1 MSIMA
6 FDDSKICG
14 PAKER
19 LWRGQN
25 CSCANKNVPEAS
37 SGNGDGDCESQKSAA
52 GHLFKRNVQVTSL
65 EIFHDTEKP
74 LRSIMM
80 STSQGH
86 SMLAC
91 CRRGKVQAFDLRSL
105 TFRRGDSLRSEA
117 EPRSHSGICCQC
129 FCGGDCRL
137 KVCNN
142 RGVVPCIFLR
152 RIPSTVACKFRYRVF
167 RKNCCLDR
175 YSLLTED
182 RGWNGGGGL
191 RETQGHEQQ
200 RKALKDS
207 RNRRFI

>member
-1 MSIMA
+1 MGRH
-6 FDDSKICG
+6 K
-14 PAKER
+14 R
-19 LWRGQN
+19 LWRGTN

-37 SGNGDGDCESQKSAA
+37 SGNGDGDYESQKSAA

-74 LRSIMM
+74 LRSIMI

-91 CRRGKVQAFDLRSL
+91 CRRGKVQTFDLRSL
-105 TFRRGDSLRSEA
+105 IFRRGDSLRSEA

-142 RGVVPCIFLR
+142 RGVVPCVFLR

-182 RGWNGGGGL
+182 RGWNGGRGL

>member
-1 MSIMA
+1 MGRH
-6 FDDSKICG
+6 K
-14 PAKER
+14 R
-19 LWRGQN
+19 LWRGTN

-37 SGNGDGDCESQKSAA
+37 SGNGDGDYESQKSAA
-52 GHLFKRNVQVTSL
+52 GHLFKRNVQITSL

-74 LRSIMM
+74 LRSIMIG
-80 STSQGH
+80 TSQGH
-86 SMLAC
+86 SMLVC

-152 RIPSTVACKFRYRVF
+152 RISSTVVCKFRYRVF

-200 RKALKDS
+200 HKALKDS